1 MDNQGRSKRQME
13 NNYKIT
19 GIGFIGIILTLLYL
33 VIFN

>member
-1 MDNQGRSKRQME
+1 MDNQGRSNKQME

-19 GIGFIGIILTLLYL
+19 SIGFIGIVLIITYL